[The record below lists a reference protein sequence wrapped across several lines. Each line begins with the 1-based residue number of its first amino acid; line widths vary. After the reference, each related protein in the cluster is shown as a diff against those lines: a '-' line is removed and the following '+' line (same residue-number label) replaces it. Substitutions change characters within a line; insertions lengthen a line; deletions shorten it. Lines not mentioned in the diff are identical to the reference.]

1 MTNPTRNSKPD
12 GPTVPLAVWPIA
24 QRSAADV
31 GQHRYHT
38 ECVEHS
44 GGIQPALARR
54 IIEEYSA
61 SGDLVV
67 DPACGVGTT
76 LIEAAAVGRRAIG
89 LERDR
94 CSVTTAKKNVRCA
107 LEGRRR
113 DLANVR
119 VGQARTLTRRL
130 GDVAGTVDLVCTSSA
145 LLDACRRPSGGG
157 PRSRKAVKEKQ
168 AADPEMA
175 PEEIYAG
182 CYNLLRPGGI
192 LAVVTRSS
200 RRRGVLADGPGASV
214 ALAKRAGFIYLQH
227 VVAIDAT
234 IRDGSLVAHPSSGQR
249 VTLRRSLGRGEP
261 AHLVTHHDVAVLRRP
276 TSSESAHVN

>member
-1 MTNPTRNSKPD
+1 MTNPTRNSKPA

-24 QRSAADV
+24 QRSAAAV
-31 GQHRYHT
+31 GQHRCHT
-38 ECVEHS
+38 EYVEHS
-44 GGIQPALARR
+44 GGIRPALTRR

-76 LIEAAAVGRRAIG
+76 LIEAAVVGRRAIG

-113 DLANVR
+113 NLANVR
-119 VGQARTLTRRL
+119 VGQPRTLTRRL
-130 GDVAGTVDLVCTSSA
+130 GDVVGTVDLVCTSSA
-145 LLDACRRPSGGG
+145 LLKDCRRTSGASE
-157 PRSRKAVKEKQ
+157 RSRKAVKEKQ

-200 RRRGVLADGPGASV
+200 RRRGVLADGPGAAV
-214 ALAKRAGFIYLQH
+214 ALAKWAGFIYLQH

-234 IRDGSLVAHPSSGQR
+234 ICDGSLVAHPFSRQQ
-249 VTLRRSLGRGEP
+249 VALRRSLGRGEP
-261 AHLVTHHDVAVLRRP
+261 AHLITHHDVAVLRRP

>member
-1 MTNPTRNSKPD
+1 MTNPTRNSKPA

-24 QRSAADV
+24 QRSAEDV
-31 GQHRYHT
+31 GQRRYHP
-38 ECVEHS
+38 ECENS
-44 GGIQPALARR
+44 GAIQPALARR

-76 LIEAAAVGRRAIG
+76 LIEAAAVGRRAVG
-89 LERDR
+89 LESDR
-94 CSVTTAKKNVRCA
+94 CSVTTARKNVRCA
-107 LEGRRR
+107 LDGPRR
-113 DLANVR
+113 DLATVR
-119 VGQARTLTRRL
+119 VGQARTLTRSL

-145 LLDACRRPSGGG
+145 LLDACRRTSGGG
-157 PRSRKAVKEKQ
+157 PRSRKAVKEMQ

-192 LAVVTRSS
+192 LVVVTRSS
-200 RRRGVLADGPGASV
+200 RQRGVLSDGPGASV

-234 IRDGSLVAHPSSGQR
+234 ICDGSLVTHPSSGQR
-249 VTLRRSLGRGEP
+249 VALRRSLGRGEP

-276 TSSESAHVN
+276 TSSESAHVK